1 MGSRC
6 LWNVPSQNAKRA
18 CPSPLKDITFKKHV
32 VHKKKEVKVKR
43 QLLSVSAPSGG
54 CLDDVKHYV
63 DAIKS
68 KEPGLL
74 WCRYIGQPEPPRFQ
88 CPILDDEGLHS
99 KKCRQLL
106 RAQMEAIRPLE
117 LAEASAIC
125 SATVG
130 QGRNPSWKRE
140 RVGRITVSNFRRV
153 VHCQQPES
161 LVRDILYPQ
170 NVILKPGDPRPYGI
184 ENEGKAVQ
192 QYLELM
198 TYYDKEVRVEET
210 GLHVYHEYPCIGA
223 SPDRIVYDGENV
235 GVLEVK
241 CPLSKKGQTPKAAA
255 LDKKFY
261 AYILEANS
269 GTALGHGASKCT
281 TVGLQLIWLPVTTAR
296 AQRTMPPKMADPC
309 LLLPRMRSGNPG
321 KGTFSNPSKRAQSRL
336 TSATD
341 KIIYELQKKLANPRT
356 SSGLMRPQGLSVDL
370 LAPADLRAR
379 GVIASGVIA
388 GRTSSRRY
396 PSSQE
401 FGARALGRR
410 TSTGSADADCQS
422 QGNHERGVIAGRT
435 SSRRVSTR
443 CPEFNPGLPDH
454 TAVHSEGR
462 LDSPWRDLPGPP
474 ET

>member
-1 MGSRC
+1 MNALTADEFARLYILPNGWATDLAVVPVVANGTIEDHFGCSTRQLRKGWAFSEERYIRRVMVNVPAPYADCILIRSICVPSMKSGLYKQLVALNQNSVVVKAHCDCVAGLSETCQHVAALLFVVADIQQPSSTGSRC

-18 CPSPLKDITFKKHV
+18 CPAPLKDITFKKHV

-74 WCRYIGQPEPPRFQ
+74 WCRYVGQPEPPRFQ
-88 CPILDDEGLHS
+88 CPILDDDDLHS
-99 KKCRQLL
+99 KKCRQLF

-130 QGRNPSWKRE
+130 QGRNPLWKRE
-140 RVGRITVSNFRRV
+140 RVGRITASNFTRV

-170 NVILKPGDPRPYGI
+170 NVKLKPGDLRLYGI

-198 TYYDKEVRVEET
+198 TYYDKEVRVEEA
-210 GLHVYHEYPCIGA
+210 GLLVYHEYPCIGA
-223 SPDRIVYDGENV
+223 SPDRIVYDGEEV

-261 AYILEANS
+261 AYILEGEVTLKRDSA
-269 GTALGHGASKCT
+269 HYYQVQ
-281 TVGLQLIWLPVTTAR
+281 VGCRWI
-296 AQRTMPPKMADPC
+296 
-309 LLLPRMRSGNPG
+309 
-321 KGTFSNPSKRAQSRL
+321 
-336 TSATD
+336 
-341 KIIYELQKKLANPRT
+341 
-356 SSGLMRPQGLSVDL
+356 SV
-370 LAPADLRAR
+370 
-379 GVIASGVIA
+379 
-388 GRTSSRRY
+388 
-396 PSSQE
+396 
-401 FGARALGRR
+401 
-410 TSTGSADADCQS
+410 
-422 QGNHERGVIAGRT
+422 
-435 SSRRVSTR
+435 
-443 CPEFNPGLPDH
+443 
-454 TAVHSEGR
+454 GR
-462 LDSPWRDLPGPP
+462 LRHLD
-474 ET
+474 